1 MIIHECNCTA
11 DKLSSMHVDTTV
23 AHKGT
28 ITMPKL
34 AEWLSP
40 SHSTGTIGQVK
51 VLIEQARERRPE
63 VNKFI

>member
-1 MIIHECNCTA
+1 
-11 DKLSSMHVDTTV
+11 MHVDTTV